1 MQFVSVTVAPRGTLD
16 LKLFS
21 VTSLLTP
28 LPVADWVLARAPLLK
43 SKRPANSPINTFIAI
58 NSTHLLLASK
68 QRAEE
73 NFKFDQYHIQAKG
86 LIQPEALGLDRWQAT
101 PIGALIAHPHPGL
114 LCFLALTKSRKLT
127 SSNCKRLSITTS
139 RLAEYQAHE
148 IWAIDCDS
156 QQQIFLRFCS
166 VTTPYIGI
174 KM

>member
-28 LPVADWVLARAPLLK
+28 LPVADWVLARAPLPK

-86 LIQPEALGLDRWQAT
+86 LIQPTG
-101 PIGALIAHPHPGL
+101 IGIG
-114 LCFLALTKSRKLT
+114 SLT
-127 SSNCKRLSITTS
+127 SHSYWCFDRSPSSGAALP
-139 RLAEYQAHE
+139 
-148 IWAIDCDS
+148 
-156 QQQIFLRFCS
+156 FCADQKPKANKLQLQKIINNKWPACWIPNPWDMS
-166 VTTPYIGI
+166 YWLWFSTANIP
-174 KM
+174 